1 MGPAVLIEES
11 AVCHPALL
19 IISGLT
25 ALILQGLLMART
37 LFFQLQRQRR
47 KQLTIPQSPQITPP
61 LYPLRPLI

>member
-1 MGPAVLIEES
+1 MARTHIRPVHMGPAVLIEES

-37 LFFQLQRQRR
+37 LFFQLQRNM
-47 KQLTIPQSPQITPP
+47 TIPVRHQNSSK
-61 LYPLRPLI
+61 